1 MGGVETSWFQI
12 PEFCRMGTLPPAE
25 FGLLSHIQCIFT
37 SILFYLFL
45 WVIVI
50 LIVCLYNF
58 YELIFCFNV
67 IVTQLGYPFGNER
80 QKFELLDRI
89 NVITVALFLILSPSP
104 WHKTYYRKFFF
115 LNQTIF
121 ETNIPNPK
129 SHKNLAKSYA
139 NVETGNHNKVQGE
152 LELWQQKLGQLTTRW
167 RQWN

>member
-37 SILFYLFL
+37 TILFYLFL

-115 LNQTIF
+115 LTKPFLKQTYQTQKATKIL
-121 ETNIPNPK
+121 PNLMLMLRLVTTIK
-129 SHKNLAKSYA
+129 FKENLSYDNRNLA
-139 NVETGNHNKVQGE
+139 N
-152 LELWQQKLGQLTTRW
+152 
-167 RQWN
+167 